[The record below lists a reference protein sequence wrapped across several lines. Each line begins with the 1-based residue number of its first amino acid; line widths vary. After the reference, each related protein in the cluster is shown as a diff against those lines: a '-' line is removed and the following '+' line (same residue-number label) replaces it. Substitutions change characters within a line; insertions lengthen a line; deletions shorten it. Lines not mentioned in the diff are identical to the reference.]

1 MFQIAAEVS
10 APLAKTDEI
19 VLIGGQDRTTSE
31 VSKLV
36 GTLPPAVQA
45 LTGVDITGV
54 GSYSSLDP
62 RHSLLASEFL
72 LDKARCPGACA
83 RAPLD
88 QAPVVTS
95 QPRRGQA
102 RARSP
107 PRVKLG
113 SFHMH

>member
-1 MFQIAAEVS
+1 MS

-54 GSYSSLDP
+54 GSYTSVIHVIFTRLIKPDDALGP
-62 RHSLLASEFL
+62 V
-72 LDKARCPGACA
+72 P
-83 RAPLD
+83 
-88 QAPVVTS
+88 PVVTS
-95 QPRRGQA
+95 QPSLGEA

>member
-1 MFQIAAEVS
+1 MS

-54 GSYSSLDP
+54 G
-62 RHSLLASEFL
+62 RLLVIL
-72 LDKARCPGACA
+72 LSHLSVCLVKPNDALVPV
-83 RAPLD
+83 APVVPVP
-88 QAPVVTS
+88 PVVTS
-95 QPRRGQA
+95 QPSLGEA